1 MNWEAVT
8 AVSTMFIALVALGAI
23 AVLIGFARKS
33 FGLITQLQRLVDTL
47 DREARPLADKIRDI
61 VTDTAKVTDKLRA
74 EIESIVDTTH
84 DVHTRVVAAVDDA
97 DERLQD
103 LGALLDVIQEEVE
116 ETVLDVGAALRSTRR
131 GAGVLRGVKRALAG
145 KKRRK

>member
-8 AVSTMFIALVALGAI
+8 AVSTMFIALVAFGAI
-23 AVLIGFARKS
+23 VVLIGFARKS
-33 FGLITQLQRLVDTL
+33 FGLITQLQRLADTL

-61 VTDTAKVTDKLRA
+61 VTDTGKVADKLRT

-131 GAGVLRGVKRALAG
+131 GAAARDTARSERQRVACWR
-145 KKRRK
+145 

>member
-23 AVLIGFARKS
+23 VVLIGFARKS
-33 FGLITQLQRLVDTL
+33 FGLITQLQRLADTL

-61 VTDTAKVTDKLRA
+61 VTDTGKVADKLRT

-131 GAGVLRGVKRALAG
+131 GAGVLRGVKRALMG
-145 KKRRK
+145 KKRRR